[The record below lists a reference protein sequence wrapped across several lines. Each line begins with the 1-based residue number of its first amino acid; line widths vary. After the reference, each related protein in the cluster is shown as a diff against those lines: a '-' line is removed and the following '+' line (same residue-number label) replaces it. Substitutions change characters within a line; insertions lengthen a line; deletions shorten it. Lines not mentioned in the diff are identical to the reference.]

1 MIFTVKIRVSTLL
14 SLDIA
19 LETKGTKLFSIL
31 RAHFNRHFI
40 FPQLTSLFNTNY
52 VTLTT

>member
-1 MIFTVKIRVSTLL
+1 MKQILLEFKKLQLPLIFTVKINTLL

-31 RAHFNRHFI
+31 RTHFNRHFI
-40 FPQLTSLFNTNY
+40 SL
-52 VTLTT
+52 